1 MQYLKYFGKVSV
13 LIAIGVMSLTQV
25 SYGEDSVA
33 KRWNEELL
41 EAIRKDFPAPTVHS
55 RNLFHISAAMYD
67 VWTAYDCTGVGYFYD
82 EPMPLDGLDTEAT
95 VKAAREEAISYAAY
109 RMLLYRYS
117 EYLAPTSAEITE
129 ERTTQLMIEL
139 GYDPSYTATTGGVRP
154 HAELG
159 NKIADLIITLT
170 QTDNSNELNV
180 YEENVG
186 YVPVN
191 FPLVFE
197 LPGASLVHHNRWQPL
212 AFDHLI
218 LQNGI
223 VIGTAIQDFVGPHW
237 GYVTPFAML
246 DDVLYGAEYSWSSID
261 PGQPPQLGGVD
272 DDLYRQDVLDVI
284 RYSSVLDPS
293 SSATIDIS
301 PAAYGNRPMASRAD
315 YLAHRNSGPGH
326 PVNPV
331 TGLPYAPNVVNLADY
346 GRCVAEF
353 WADGPRSETPPGH
366 WNTLAN
372 FVSDHP
378 LMEKRIGGIGPI
390 VDDLEWDCKLYFI
403 LNGGMHD
410 AAVAAW
416 GTKGKYD
423 YIRPISMIRYMC
435 GNGQSSD
442 PALPSYHSFGITL
455 EPGLVELIDSST
467 TAPGG
472 RHEHFAGHE
481 GEIAIYAWKGEP
493 ADPETQYGGVGWIL
507 GETWLTYQL
516 STFVTPAFAAYV
528 SGHSTFSRNGAEI
541 MTAYTGSP
549 YFPGGLGIWTFEK
562 HETLEFELGPSE
574 SFSLTWATYQDA
586 ADEAGISRLYGGIH
600 VVADDV
606 YGRIMGEQ
614 IGKQAFA
621 HGMTFIKGNCPVEA
635 HLKVVPQVLHSH
647 SHGHYVKCFLKLPE
661 PVSAEDIE
669 LDSFLLQGQLAPLS
683 VTSFQKFGGC
693 HHDWK
698 CRCGRHRSEDGGGA
712 YGLAH
717 FSEMAS
723 QWLASACYSGN
734 AWCQNC
740 DLDYDGVVGPQ
751 DLRLACSRWLN
762 PGGDKNMHNRVKLVF
777 DRAAASELLDPGHS
791 VEVTVACKLKDGRQL
806 IATDTIK
813 VIGGR

>member
-1 MQYLKYFGKVSV
+1 MQYLKYFGRVSV
-13 LIAIGVMSLTQV
+13 LIVIGVMSLAQV

-41 EAIRKDFPAPTVHS
+41 EAIRLDFPAPTVHS

-67 VWTAYDCTGVGYFYD
+67 AWAAYDCTGIGYFYD
-82 EPMPLDGLDTEAT
+82 EPMPLDGLDTEAA

-139 GYDPSYTATTGGVRP
+139 GYDPNYTATDGGVRP

-159 NKIADLIITLT
+159 NKIADLILTLT
-170 QTDNSNELNV
+170 QTDNSNELDV

-223 VIGTAIQDFVGPHW
+223 VIGTAIQEFVGPHW
-237 GYVTPFAML
+237 GYVTPFAMF

-261 PGQPPQLGGVD
+261 PGQPPQLGGLD
-272 DDLYRQDVLDVI
+272 DDLFRQDVLDVI

-293 SSATIDIS
+293 SSATIDLS
-301 PAAYGNRPMASRAD
+301 PAVYGNRPMASRAD
-315 YLAHRNSGPGH
+315 YLAHRNGGPGH

-331 TGLPYAPNVVNLADY
+331 TGLPYTPNVVNLADY

-378 LMEKRIGGIGPI
+378 LMEKRIGGVGPV
-390 VDDLEWDCKLYFI
+390 VDNLEWDCKLYFI

-416 GTKGKYD
+416 GTKEKYD

-442 PALPSYHSFGITL
+442 LALPSYHPLGITL

-472 RHEHFAGHE
+472 RHEHLAGHE

-549 YFPGGLGIWTFEK
+549 YFPGGLGTWTFEK
-562 HETLEFELGPSE
+562 HEALEFELGPSE

-621 HGMTFIKGNCPVEA
+621 HGMTFIKGNCPVKA
-635 HLKVVPQVLHSH
+635 PMKFTPQALNLNSQ
-647 SHGHYVKCFLKLPE
+647 GNWVKCTIILPE
-661 PVSAEDIE
+661 PITSADIN
-669 LDSFLLQGQLAPLS
+669 LDSFLCEGQLAPIS
-683 VTSFQKFGGC
+683 VTPDQ
-693 HHDWK
+693 
-698 CRCGRHRSEDGGGA
+698 RIENNQSETGDKET
-712 YGLAH
+712 YNLQNFSHLAG
-717 FSEMAS
+717 
-723 QWLASACYSGN
+723 QWLASLCNTGN
-734 AWCQNC
+734 DWCQNC
-740 DLDYDGVVGPQ
+740 DFDRDGGVGQ
-751 DLRLACSRWLN
+751 VDLRFASDHWLRHAEN
-762 PGGDKNMHNRVKLVF
+762 TDQHTEIDLVF
-777 DRAAASELLDPGHS
+777 DRAAAAELLDPGHS
-791 VEVTVACKLKDGRQL
+791 VEVTVACELKDGRQL

-813 VIGGR
+813 VIGRR